1 MDKIEPGYAIKF
13 DDGTWL
19 GAFAHSGWGQTDDPF
34 EAEIFNTIE
43 KAEKCT
49 QDYIKDLEWRN
60 EGDVLHNKKLISM
73 GKEPLPYTPRD
84 TNLKYS
90 IIEAWEPK
98 CYYLNY
104 QNERL
109 TDANKITPSEIF
121 NIEESIEEIEE
132 ALKNIKKILK

>member
-1 MDKIEPGYAIKF
+1 MDKIKPGYAIKF

-19 GAFAHSGWGQTDDPF
+19 GAFAHSGWERTDDPY
-34 EAEIFNTIE
+34 EAEITNTIE
-43 KAEKCT
+43 EAEKYI
-49 QDYIKDLEWRN
+49 QDYIKDLKWDN
-60 EGDVLHNKKLISM
+60 EGDILHNKKLISM

-90 IIEAWEPK
+90 IVEAWEPQ
-98 CYYLNY
+98 CYYFSC
-104 QNERL
+104 QNKQL
-109 TDANKITPSEIF
+109 TDANKITPHEIF